1 MESRPIEISQI
12 LSIHIFDVF
21 FLYTLYRGYSFQHDI
36 DENILLIDDYST
48 DMTTTCLKK
57 SHSFI

>member
-1 MESRPIEISQI
+1 MLILRVSQ
-12 LSIHIFDVF
+12 LKFPRYYQYIFSM
-21 FLYTLYRGYSFQHDI
+21 YRGYSFQHDI

>member
-1 MESRPIEISQI
+1 MLILRVSQ
-12 LSIHIFDVF
+12 
-21 FLYTLYRGYSFQHDI
+21 YRGYSFQHDI

>member
-1 MESRPIEISQI
+1 MLILRVSQLKFTDI
-12 LSIHIFDVF
+12 INTYFRC
-21 FLYTLYRGYSFQHDI
+21 TLYRGYSFQHDI

>member
-1 MESRPIEISQI
+1 MESRPIEI
-12 LSIHIFDVF
+12 
-21 FLYTLYRGYSFQHDI
+21 YRGNLFQHTI
-36 DENILLIDDYST
+36 DENLLLIDDYST